1 MSGFS
6 FGTLGRAAR
15 VVLRL
20 RDRGWETEGAQP
32 EGPCVYLI
40 HHQNLAGPIRAEVLL
55 PASAHVWAL
64 HVFLDRSACF
74 RQYYGY
80 TFTRRFGWPKVLAAP
95 VCALLSL
102 FIPALMKSI
111 GAVPVYRGARE
122 IAATME
128 QSERLLEKGES
139 LLICPDTAYSD
150 TDGDLHEM
158 YTGFL
163 HLEKPYF
170 KATGHHLAFVPLYA
184 SARQKRLVICPPI
197 RFADGQPYRQERDRV
212 ARAIR
217 AAIHETGLRCG
228 DLSAG
233 T

>member
-1 MSGFS
+1 MSFS
-6 FGTLGRAAR
+6 FGPLGQTARA
-15 VVLRL
+15 VLRL
-20 RDRGWETEGAQP
+20 FHRGWEVEGVQP
-32 EGPCVYLI
+32 AEPCVYLI

-80 TFTRRFGWPKVLAAP
+80 TFTRRFGWPRGLAAP
-95 VCALLSL
+95 VCGLLALV
-102 FIPALMKSI
+102 IPALMKSI
-111 GAVPVYRGARE
+111 GAVPVYRGVRE
-122 IAATME
+122 IRATMARS
-128 QSERLLEKGES
+128 QALLREGAS

-170 KATGHHLAFVPLYA
+170 KGTGQHLAFVPLYA